1 MRLRKVKNAFQD
13 LSKDTKYFVSNP
25 KDFKGKWNELVF
37 KNNNPIH
44 IEVVCGKGQ
53 FMMGLAQT
61 FPNINFIAIEK
72 YDSVLI
78 RTLEKA
84 LTYDIPNLRLVLLDA
99 NMLAE
104 VFAPSEVKR
113 IYLNFS
119 DPWPKKR
126 HAKRRL
132 TSYIYLDVY
141 KQILPTDG
149 EIFQKT
155 DNRHLFESSLE
166 SFSQNGWYLSNI
178 SLDLHKEDV
187 FNIMT
192 EYEEK
197 WSPKGPI
204 YRLEARQIKG
214 NPNESVSNEEDLD
227 ISNLNE
233 AQ

>member
-1 MRLRKVKNAFQD
+1 MRLRKVKNAFED
-13 LSKDTKYFVSNP
+13 LSKDTKYFVLNP
-25 KDFKGKWNELVF
+25 KDYYSKWNSLVF

-44 IEVVCGKGQ
+44 IEVGCGKGQ
-53 FMMGLAQT
+53 FMMQLAQT
-61 FPNINFIAIEK
+61 FPDINFVAIEK

-99 NMLAE
+99 NMLPE
-104 VFAPSEVKR
+104 VFAKDEVKR

-119 DPWPKKR
+119 DPWPKKK

-132 TSYIYLDVY
+132 TSSIYLDVY
-141 KQILPTDG
+141 KKILPLDG
-149 EIFQKT
+149 EIIQKT

-166 SFSQNGWYLSNI
+166 SFSQNGWYLSDI
-178 SLDLHKEDV
+178 YLDLHKEDV
-187 FNIMT
+187 FNIQT

-204 YRLEARQIKG
+204 YKLTARQIK
-214 NPNESVSNEEDLD
+214 NEE
-227 ISNLNE
+227 
-233 AQ
+233 

>member
-1 MRLRKVKNAFQD
+1 MRLRKVKNAYED
-13 LSKDTKYFVSNP
+13 LCKDSKYFISNP
-25 KDFKGKWNELVF
+25 KDYKNKWNELVF
-37 KNNNPIH
+37 KNDNPIH
-44 IEVVCGKGQ
+44 IEVGCGKGQ
-53 FMMGLAQT
+53 FMMGLAKH

-99 NMLAE
+99 NQLTE
-104 VFAPSEVKR
+104 VFEKEEVSR

-132 TSYIYLDVY
+132 TSYIYLDIY
-141 KQILPTDG
+141 KQILPING

-155 DNRHLFESSLE
+155 DNRGLFESSLE
-166 SFSQNGWYLSNI
+166 SFSQNNWYLSNI
-178 SLDLHKEDV
+178 SLDLHKTDT

-204 YRLEARQIKG
+204 YRLEARMIK
-214 NPNESVSNEEDLD
+214 NTVNNDDNLD
-227 ISNLNE
+227 N
-233 AQ
+233 

>member
-1 MRLRKVKNAFQD
+1 MRLRKVKNAYED
-13 LSKDTKYFVSNP
+13 LCKDSKYFISNP
-25 KDFKGKWNELVF
+25 KDYKNKWNELVF
-37 KNNNPIH
+37 KNDNPIH
-44 IEVVCGKGQ
+44 IEVGCGKGQ
-53 FMMGLAQT
+53 FMMGLAKH

-99 NMLAE
+99 NQLTE
-104 VFAPSEVKR
+104 VFEKEEVSR

-132 TSYIYLDVY
+132 TSYIYLDIY
-141 KQILPTDG
+141 KQILPING

-155 DNRHLFESSLE
+155 DNRGLFESSLE
-166 SFSQNGWYLSNI
+166 SFSQNNWYLSNI
-178 SLDLHKEDV
+178 SLDLHKTDT

-204 YRLEARQIKG
+204 YRLEARMIK
-214 NPNESVSNEEDLD
+214 NTVNNDDNLD
-227 ISNLNE
+227 D
-233 AQ
+233 

>member
-1 MRLRKVKNAFQD
+1 MRLRKVKNAYED
-13 LSKDTKYFVSNP
+13 LCKDSKYFISNP
-25 KDFKGKWNELVF
+25 KDYKGKWNELVF
-37 KNNNPIH
+37 KNNNKIE
-44 IEVVCGKGQ
+44 IEVGCGKGQ
-53 FMMGLAQT
+53 FMMGLAQK
-61 FPNINFIAIEK
+61 FPDTNFIAIEK

-99 NMLAE
+99 NQLTE
-104 VFAPSEVKR
+104 VFEKEEVSR

-132 TSYIYLDVY
+132 TSYIYLDIY
-141 KQILPTDG
+141 KQILPING

-155 DNRHLFESSLE
+155 DNRGLFESSLE
-166 SFSQNGWYLSNI
+166 SFSQNNWYLSNI
-178 SLDLHKEDV
+178 SLDLHKTDT

-204 YRLEARQIKG
+204 YRLEARMIK
-214 NPNESVSNEEDLD
+214 NEINENSDEESD
-227 ISNLNE
+227 E
-233 AQ
+233 

>member
-1 MRLRKVKNAFQD
+1 MRLRKVKNAYED
-13 LSKDTKYFVSNP
+13 LCKDSKYFISNP
-25 KDFKGKWNELVF
+25 KDYKNKWNVLVF
-37 KNNNPIH
+37 KNDNPIH
-44 IEVVCGKGQ
+44 IEVGCGKGQ
-53 FMMGLAQT
+53 FMMGLAKH
-61 FPNINFIAIEK
+61 FPDINFIAIEK

-84 LTYDIPNLRLVLLDA
+84 LTYDIPNLRLILLDA
-99 NMLAE
+99 NQLSE
-104 VFAPSEVKR
+104 VFEKEEVSR

-132 TSYIYLDVY
+132 TSYIYLDIY
-141 KQILPTDG
+141 KQILPING

-155 DNRHLFESSLE
+155 DNRGLFESSLE
-166 SFSQNGWYLSNI
+166 SFSQNNWYLSNI
-178 SLDLHKEDV
+178 SLDLHKTDT

-204 YRLEARQIKG
+204 YRLEARMIK
-214 NPNESVSNEEDLD
+214 NTVENDE
-227 ISNLNE
+227 NLE
-233 AQ
+233 K